1 MNPDLLKLV
10 AARQGHFRLESGHH
24 SSLWLDLES
33 LFVDP
38 AKVRSTV
45 RQLGRLLSSQK
56 FELVC
61 GPLTGGA
68 FLAQMLA
75 SDLGLEFCYTERVK
89 PVEQDGFYA
98 AQYRLPEAQRDR
110 VRRRRVAI
118 VDDAVS
124 AGSAVRG
131 TYAELVAHTAVPIV
145 VGALLVLGTAASAFF
160 DQAGIPI
167 VSVAR
172 LPYDLWLPAE
182 CPLCAVQTPLTDA
195 PGLTRP
201 VGGRLT
207 SA

>member
-1 MNPDLLKLV
+1 MTPDFLKLV
-10 AARQGHFRLESGHH
+10 APRQGHFRLESGHH

-38 AKVRSTV
+38 AKARPTV
-45 RQLGRLLSSQK
+45 RQLGQLLRSQK
-56 FELVC
+56 FDLVC

-75 SDLGLEFCYTERVK
+75 SDLELEFCYTERVK
-89 PVEQDGFYA
+89 PVQQDGLYA
-98 AQYRLPEAQRDR
+98 IQYQLPEAQRNS
-110 VRRRRVAI
+110 VRGRRVAV

-131 TYAELVAHTAVPIV
+131 TYAELVAHAAVPIV

-160 DQAGIPI
+160 DQAAIPLL
-167 VSVAR
+167 SVAR
-172 LPYDLWLPAE
+172 LPYDLWLPTD
-182 CPLCAVQTPLTDA
+182 CPLCAVETPLTDS
-195 PGLTRP
+195 PGLARST
-201 VGGRLT
+201 GGRLT